1 MAKLDGSSANPPPS
15 DRPARRA
22 PGKGKQTAEKPR
34 PREAKRTAATPDPP
48 KGEQTA
54 EKQPSRKGKQTAETP
69 RSRKGRAAPA
79 KQAGD
84 DPRTRMIDAMLTS
97 VGEQGYGGTVVA
109 DVVARAV
116 ASRKTFYEHFED
128 KESCFLAASDEVAVE
143 WTERVGRAG
152 DGADDPQGVVHAVT
166 TEMFT
171 LGSERPAAL
180 RAVAV
185 ELTAAGDGGMARRE
199 RLLDGLA
206 RPLREAFGSESPG
219 SQLVARAIVGSVL
232 RVLYARARRGEGV
245 RRPRRSDLAVLAPAV
260 AAWAVEYMDMPD
272 GLDLLPADDA
282 AVGVPFGGRAPGTLS
297 LSSRGIERRGLPRGE
312 GNVSRSF
319 VVHNQRERILD
330 ALANLSAAK
339 GYGAT
344 TIPEI
349 VHEAAVSVQA
359 FYEHFSG
366 KDDAF
371 LVAYEVGHRKSLAI
385 VERAY
390 ESQPAWTDAV
400 RAGVRALL
408 EFLASEPSY
417 AHLALIDALTANA
430 KAAAM
435 AHDGMRAYSGMLAPE
450 LDTPLDGSLHKPVAV
465 EATACALLE
474 LCFVHVAQ
482 QQARELPRLANVA
495 SELALRPFARI
506 VRD

>member
-1 MAKLDGSSANPPPS
+1 VAKLDGSSADPPS
-15 DRPARRA
+15 SDRLERRA
-22 PGKGKQTAEKPR
+22 PRKSRQTAAKARAGKGKQAAEKPHAR
-34 PREAKRTAATPDPP
+34 KSRAPQDKR
-48 KGEQTA
+48 
-54 EKQPSRKGKQTAETP
+54 
-69 RSRKGRAAPA
+69 
-79 KQAGD
+79 AGT
-84 DPRTRMIDAMLTS
+84 DPRARMIDAMLTS
-97 VGEQGYGGTVVA
+97 VGEQGYGATVVA
-109 DVVARAV
+109 DVIAGAV
-116 ASRKTFYEHFED
+116 ASRKTFYEHFGD
-128 KESCFLAASDEVAVE
+128 KEACFLAASDEIALE
-143 WTERVGRAG
+143 WTDRVTRAG
-152 DGADDPQGVVHAVT
+152 DGADDAQSAVHAVT
-166 TEMFT
+166 TEMFA

-180 RAVAV
+180 RTVAV
-185 ELTAAGDGGMARRE
+185 ELTAAGNGGVARRE
-199 RLLDGLA
+199 RLLDDLA
-206 RPLREAFGSESPG
+206 RPLRDAFGGESPG
-219 SQLVARAIVGSVL
+219 SQLIARAIVGSVL
-232 RVLYARARRGEGV
+232 RILYARARRGEGV
-245 RRPRRSDLAVLAPAV
+245 RRPRRSELTVLAPAV
-260 AAWAVEYMDMPD
+260 ATWAAEYLDMPG
-272 GLDLLPADDA
+272 GLDLLPGNDA
-282 AVGVPFGGRAPGTLS
+282 AAGVPFGGRAPGTLS

-371 LVAYEVGHRKSLAI
+371 LVAYEIGHRKSLAI

-390 ESQPAWTDAV
+390 ESQPNWADAV
-400 RAGVRALL
+400 RAGIRALL

-435 AHDGMRAYSGMLAPE
+435 AHEGMRAYSGMLAPD
-450 LDTPLDGSLHKPVAV
+450 LDTPPDGVLQKHVAV

-482 QQARELPRLANVA
+482 QQARELPRLADVA

-506 VRD
+506 ASD